1 MKKIIPFCI
10 VYLSCKDTPDSSTDR
25 NQDPIP
31 LLPSDQTDI
40 DKNKKQEKTE
50 VPIKKERIVKTKEEL
65 YKLNN
70 GEFEKLF
77 EERIKEDMQEY
88 LEKYKEAKEEIKNKI
103 KEELNFSIR
112 YMEVKEARH
121 FYSYSRV
128 TTSPNKINYE
138 NKIEILTKNKNA
150 ISILLEM
157 IYINQNFYTI
167 RVIEKFEKEINNLSE
182 KDSYKLDLIF
192 DHNESNLVYHG
203 LNCQD
208 CNVMSIILRGKN
220 KEKVEDYINK
230 INKINNHE
238 TDENGKVII
247 PNLD

>member
-1 MKKIIPFCI
+1 
-10 VYLSCKDTPDSSTDR
+10 
-25 NQDPIP
+25 
-31 LLPSDQTDI
+31 
-40 DKNKKQEKTE
+40 
-50 VPIKKERIVKTKEEL
+50 
-65 YKLNN
+65 
-70 GEFEKLF
+70 
-77 EERIKEDMQEY
+77 
-88 LEKYKEAKEEIKNKI
+88 
-103 KEELNFSIR
+103 
-112 YMEVKEARH
+112 
-121 FYSYSRV
+121 
-128 TTSPNKINYE
+128 
-138 NKIEILTKNKNA
+138 
-150 ISILLEM
+150 M

-220 KEKVEDYINK
+220 KEKVEDYIKK
-230 INKINNHE
+230 INRTNNHE